1 MLILAQLQ
9 KRQNAAP
16 PLGGGDV
23 KTAAVEWLRH
33 PKVDLKIPF
42 DMIPERFTK
51 LGANVTELLSIHA
64 NGNTVGGQ
72 KCGHVQA
79 QCHSIPDCSPEGK
92 IPD

>member
-23 KTAAVEWLRH
+23 KTAAIEWLRH

-42 DMIPERFTK
+42 DMSPERFTK

-64 NGNTVGGQ
+64 HGNIVGRQ

-79 QCHSIPDCSPEGK
+79 QKHSIPIVHLKGNIQD
-92 IPD
+92 